1 MNSLLQKGFSLIELM
16 IALLLGSI
24 LLLGVTQMLVSSS
37 TLGTTS
43 NNLTVNQDRAKTV
56 LDLLGSEVG
65 RAGYKG
71 CEKGGMLEWNGM
83 NANDEDRFAFLP
95 LPGTN
100 IGINFVYGVDEG
112 VANNDVTAGQEL
124 KAKDCFNRKIY
135 FRKMVYQNC
144 DKGLCIKG
152 TSNPGTAYNLVD
164 DSIADVKID
173 DIVFTLKNSE
183 SKFSQIKLS
192 EVSTFTDEELKSLQ
206 QTAQLVTFFITVH
219 TAAGEGT
226 ERLNAETTV
235 KREYSATFRLR
246 NL

>member
-1 MNSLLQKGFSLIELM
+1 MNHLLQKGFSLIELM

-56 LDLLGSEVG
+56 LDLLGSETG

-71 CEKGGMLEWNGM
+71 CERGGMLEWSGM
-83 NANDEDRFAFLP
+83 NANDRDRFSFLP
-95 LPGTN
+95 LPGN
-100 IGINFVYGVDEG
+100 LGISFVYGVDEG
-112 VANNDVTAGQEL
+112 VANNSVTAGQEL
-124 KAKDCFNRKIY
+124 SAKDCFNRKLY

-144 DKGLCIKG
+144 DEGLCIKG
-152 TSNPGTAYNLVD
+152 TSNPGTTYNLVD
-164 DSIADVKID
+164 DNIADVKID
-173 DIVFTLKNSE
+173 NIVFTLKNSE
-183 SKFSQIKLS
+183 GKFSEIKL
-192 EVSTFTDEELKSLQ
+192 TDISNFAEEDLKSLQ

-219 TAAGEGT
+219 TAAGEGDD
-226 ERLNAETTV
+226 RLDAATSV